1 MVDKKD
7 LLLVSLIIALS
18 SSFMTNPLS
27 SSFMT
32 NLGSYKFANAQTS
45 SCYSRV
51 IMPPSPNNAI
61 PVILIH
67 GYYQNYS
74 VWSEWESLLNGSVPY
89 CTVSFKHNDTVSFEY
104 YDKCGASTEHAKEL
118 NEIIQIVKNKTHQK
132 QVNLVGHSKGGLD
145 ARVYLAKSQTLDV
158 ANLIM
163 IGTPNGGSPL
173 ADYITSFIS
182 LIPSSN
188 SSSFFCTPAL
198 YDWKTDAQATRGREN
213 PHTSYYTIYGNWNPL
228 LPCGHGES
236 EGIVYPILNFI
247 GYTILNFG
255 HVPND
260 GIVPKWSV
268 EQLNNY
274 TNLGYTFHCHTDLL
288 GGQEYNISKS
298 VLISGR

>member
-1 MVDKKD
+1 MVDEKD
-7 LLLVSLIIALS
+7 LLVVSLIIALS
-18 SSFMTNPLS
+18 SSFMTN
-27 SSFMT
+27 
-32 NLGSYKFANAQTS
+32 LGSYKLANAQNS
-45 SCYSRV
+45 SCSEEL
-51 IMPPSPNNAI
+51 MPSSPNNAI

-67 GYYQNYS
+67 GYYQDYS
-74 VWSEWESLLNGSVPY
+74 VWSEWEGLLKGSVPY
-89 CTVSFKHNDTVSFEY
+89 CTVSFIRSN
-104 YDKCGASTEHAKEL
+104 DKCGTATDHADEL
-118 NEIIQIVKNKTHQK
+118 NEIVQGVKNITHQK

-145 ARVYLAKSQTLDV
+145 ARVYLAKSQTHDV

-173 ADYITSFIS
+173 ADFITSFIS

-198 YDWKTDAQATRGREN
+198 YDWKTDAQATQVREN

-228 LPCGHGES
+228 LPCGHGGS
-236 EGIVYPILNFI
+236 EGIVYTILNFI

-268 EQLNNY
+268 EDLNNY

-288 GGQEYNISKS
+288 GSQEYNLSKS
-298 VLISGR
+298 VLVSGR

>member
-1 MVDKKD
+1 MVDKND

-18 SSFMTNPLS
+18 L
-27 SSFMT
+27 SFMT
-32 NLGSYKFANAQTS
+32 NLGSYKLANAQNS
-45 SCYSRV
+45 SCDSGV
-51 IMPPSPNNAI
+51 IMPSSPNNAI

-67 GYYQNYS
+67 GYHQDYN
-74 VWSEWESLLNGSVPY
+74 VWSEWERLLKGSVPY
-89 CTVSFKHNDTVSFEY
+89 CTVSFKHND
-104 YDKCGASTEHAKEL
+104 KCGTTADHADEL
-118 NEIIQIVKNKTHQK
+118 YKIIQGVKNITHQK

-173 ADYITSFIS
+173 ADSITSFIS

-198 YDWKTDAQATRGREN
+198 YDWKTDAVATRVREN

-228 LPCGHGES
+228 LSCGHGVS

-298 VLISGR
+298 VLVSGR

>member
-1 MVDKKD
+1 MVLLWFYMVDKKD

-18 SSFMTNPLS
+18 L
-27 SSFMT
+27 SFMT
-32 NLGSYKFANAQTS
+32 NLGSYKSANAQTS
-45 SCYSRV
+45 SCYSGV
-51 IMPPSPNNAI
+51 IMPSSPNNAI

-67 GYYQNYS
+67 GYHEDYR
-74 VWSEWESLLNGSVPY
+74 VWSEWETLLKDNVPY
-89 CTVSFKHNDTVSFEY
+89 CTVSFKGDDE
-104 YDKCGASTEHAKEL
+104 CGTATDHAREL
-118 NEIIQIVKNKTHQK
+118 NKIVQRLKNITHQK

-145 ARVYLAKSQTLDV
+145 ARVYLAENQTLDV

-163 IGTPNGGSPL
+163 IGTPNRGSPL
-173 ADYITSFIS
+173 ADFIAYFIS
-182 LIPSSN
+182 LIPWFDL
-188 SSSFFCTPAL
+188 SSFFCTPAL
-198 YDWKTDAQATRGREN
+198 YDWKTDAPDTRVTEN

>member
-1 MVDKKD
+1 MVNEKN

-18 SSFMTNPLS
+18 SS
-27 SSFMT
+27 SFMT
-32 NLGSYKFANAQTS
+32 NLGSYKLANAQTS

-67 GYYQNYS
+67 GYYQDYKA
-74 VWSEWESLLNGSVPY
+74 WSHWEARLNNDSIPY
-89 CTVSFKHNDTVSFEY
+89 CTVSFKHNDTVSIKHN
-104 YDKCGASTEHAKEL
+104 DKCGSAKAHADEL
-118 NEIIQIVKNKTHQK
+118 NEIVQIVKNKTHQK
-132 QVNLVGHSKGGLD
+132 HVNLVGFSKGGLD
-145 ARVYLAKSQTLDV
+145 ARVYLAESQTLDV

-163 IGTPNGGSPL
+163 IGTPNRGSPL
-173 ADYITSFIS
+173 ADLINYFIS
-182 LIPSSN
+182 LIPWFDLSSI
-188 SSSFFCTPAL
+188 FCTPAL
-198 YDWKTDAQATRGREN
+198 YDWKTDAQATRVGEN

-228 LPCGHGES
+228 LPCGYGGL
-236 EGIVYPILNFI
+236 EGI
-247 GYTILNFG
+247 GYTFLNFG

-288 GGQEYNISKS
+288 GGEGEEYNLSKS
-298 VLISGR
+298 VLVSGR

>member
-7 LLLVSLIIALS
+7 ILLVSLIIALS
-18 SSFMTNPLS
+18 SSFMTN
-27 SSFMT
+27 
-32 NLGSYKFANAQTS
+32 LGPYTKLANAQNS
-45 SCYSRV
+45 SCYSGE
-51 IMPPSPNNAI
+51 MPSSPNNPI

-74 VWSEWESLLNGSVPY
+74 VWSEWEGLLKNSSVPY
-89 CTVSFKHNDTVSFEY
+89 CTVTFKHNDTVSFKHN
-104 YDKCGASTEHAKEL
+104 DKCGSATDHAKEL
-118 NEIIQIVKNKTHQK
+118 NEIVQKVKNITHQK

-145 ARVYLAKSQTLDV
+145 ARVYLAENQTLDV

-163 IGTPNGGSPL
+163 IGTPNRGSPL
-173 ADYITSFIS
+173 ADFIDYFIS

-198 YDWKTDAQATRGREN
+198 YDWETDAEATQVREN
-213 PHTSYYTIYGNWNPL
+213 PHTSYYTIYGDWNPL
-228 LPCGHGES
+228 LPCGHGGS
-236 EGIVYPILNFI
+236 EGIVYTILNFI

-260 GIVPKWSV
+260 GIVPKWST
-268 EQLNNY
+268 EGLDNY

-288 GGQEYNISKS
+288 DGQEYNLSKS

>member
-1 MVDKKD
+1 MVDKNG
-7 LLLVSLIIALS
+7 LFLVSLIIALS
-18 SSFMTNPLS
+18 L
-27 SSFMT
+27 SFMT
-32 NLGSYKFANAQTS
+32 NLGSYKLANAQNS
-45 SCYSRV
+45 SCDSGV
-51 IMPPSPNNAI
+51 IMPSSPNNAI

-67 GYYQNYS
+67 GYHQDYN
-74 VWSEWESLLNGSVPY
+74 VWSEWERLLKGSVPY
-89 CTVSFKHNDTVSFEY
+89 CTVSFKHND
-104 YDKCGASTEHAKEL
+104 KCGTTADHADEL
-118 NEIIQIVKNKTHQK
+118 YKIIQGVKNITHQK

-173 ADYITSFIS
+173 ADSITSFIS

-198 YDWKTDAQATRGREN
+198 YDWKTDAVATRVREN

-228 LPCGHGES
+228 LSCGHGVS

-274 TNLGYTFHCHTDLL
+274 TNLGYTFHCHTELL

-298 VLISGR
+298 VLVSGR